1 MALAE
6 RMLAAQFNTP
16 EYPVTDHRTYAF
28 CGDGC
33 LMEGVSHEACSL
45 AGTWGLGKLIVL
57 YDSNGISIDGKIDP
71 WFSEDVG
78 ARFTA
83 YRWQVIGPVDGHD
96 QRGPGQ
102 GSGRS
107 PRGRNPSEPDHLP
120 HPYRLWLAQGR
131 FGLKPRRAAGRER
144 FGRNAPALWTGMSRR
159 SAFLRIFTPPG
170 TRGPQVRPR
179 RPPGTKCSLPTKRPG
194 PSKPRNFCVG
204 WPVTCLRIGRRSR
217 GT

>member
-1 MALAE
+1 M
-6 RMLAAQFNTP
+6 
-16 EYPVTDHRTYAF
+16 
-28 CGDGC
+28 
-33 LMEGVSHEACSL
+33 

-96 QRGPGQ
+96 SEALDKALAEARADETRPSLIICRTHIGF
-102 GSGRS
+102 GSPKEDSASSHGAPLGES
-107 PRGRNPSEPDHLP
+107 ASD
-120 HPYRLWLAQGR
+120 AT
-131 FGLKPRRAAGRER
+131 RRALDWHEPP
-144 FGRNAPALWTGMSRR
+144 FSIPQD
-159 SAFLRIFTPPG
+159 ITPPG
-170 TRGPQVRPR
+170 RAGRRSGRGDRLEQNVRA
-179 RPPGTKCSLPTKRPG
+179 TKRPG